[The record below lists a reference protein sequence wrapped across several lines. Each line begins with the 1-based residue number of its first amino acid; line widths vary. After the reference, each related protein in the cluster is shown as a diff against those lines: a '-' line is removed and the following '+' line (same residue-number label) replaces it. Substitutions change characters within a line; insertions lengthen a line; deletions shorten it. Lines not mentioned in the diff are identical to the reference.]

1 MAKKAEPK
9 SVKKSPKSSA
19 SSNGNGANGAGNNET
34 IQEPDPEILEKITAI
49 RSRIN
54 ETFGQVA
61 ISMMMI
67 PRYKHLSIADLNQVL
82 LEPLIRDRVAIAKS
96 GKIDDLTK
104 APLAGF
110 AIWAS
115 VSDEVD
121 VKIREQIRAGVFP
134 VRLNGND
141 WNSGENNWLLDI
153 IAPSQQLT
161 MAVIANFKQV
171 VKEGDLRI
179 HPLITR
185 LVDAEALKKMGATP
199 AEDGAESQSA
209 N

>member
-9 SVKKSPKSSA
+9 SVTKSS
-19 SSNGNGANGAGNNET
+19 SKSNAGTNGKEANGASNNET
-34 IQEPDPEILEKITAI
+34 IQELNPEILEKITAI
-49 RSRIN
+49 RSRVN

-61 ISMMMI
+61 ISMMAI
-67 PRYKHLSIADLNQVL
+67 PRYKHLSIADLSTVL
-82 LEPLIRDRVAIAKS
+82 LEPLLRDRVAIANS

-115 VSDEVD
+115 VSDDVD
-121 VKIREQIRAGVFP
+121 AKIREQIRAGVFP
-134 VRLNGND
+134 VRLNGEE

-161 MAVIANFKQV
+161 TAVIANFKQV

-185 LVDAEALKKMGATP
+185 LVDAEVLKKMGATP
-199 AEDGAESQSA
+199 VESG
-209 N
+209 